1 MAKTNNLM
9 QMYSAPIAIF
19 QERIELSQLPT
30 ERRSLED
37 MSWPNDFTPDEVALL
52 ERTLS
57 ATFTDKST
65 SSMLKLDT
73 LKYVRQT
80 VCVELR
86 NLPSKQIVTWLTPE
100 EIKRR
105 DTLCDVFKNFDE
117 VYGKVKADEITEDAS
132 PCDITQIAKRLIK
145 QFQDLIKSLRPNQS
159 GCPNPNKVLE
169 HMLNTAK
176 LIESLLDD
184 PHSRKLLA
192 EHHLEEPLE
201 RLQWLL
207 RRAIKETITYNY
219 IVNQASH
226 GGSFYPELEFSELVD
241 TLEQLL
247 NLLQELIPDDSDD
260 VDNSLQPDDEE
271 RNSVIDI
278 IDVLAQYVKPTV
290 HKQTVHEP
298 PTIEID
304 LDKIEQ
310 HAKAAGIARKHLLAI
325 VFAHEMMHALLDRL
339 PYYGMDCYIPEI
351 DEAFAEFGMLQVV
364 SQLGDPQLLKDALKH
379 VYEKRRH
386 PETRYYSL
394 GFELFLLSKKN
405 PRLFA
410 YYYTL
415 SNTGAFHSRKKFLET
430 FVEAFRVSFPAD
442 RQTAFV
448 ALTNL
453 LRLLQHDI
461 TPDIISHINQCLDL
475 SY

>member
-1 MAKTNNLM
+1 MAETNNLM

-80 VCVELR
+80 VCVKLR

-145 QFQDLIKSLRPNQS
+145 QFQNLIKRLVQS
-159 GCPNPNKVLE
+159 ASSDYTNVLK
-169 HMLNTAK
+169 HMQETER
-176 LIESLLDD
+176 LIMTQLYDQR
-184 PHSRKLLA
+184 SREVLA
-192 EHHLEEPLE
+192 EHHLEEPLV
-201 RLQWLL
+201 RLLMLL
-207 RRAIKETITYNY
+207 RDAIEGGVYRGPNY
-219 IVNQASH
+219 S
-226 GGSFYPELEFSELVD
+226 ELEHL
-241 TLEQLL
+241 LEQLL
-247 NLLQELIPDDSDD
+247 NQLREHIPDDSDD
-260 VDNSLQPDDEE
+260 VDNSLQPEDEE

-364 SQLGDPQLLKDALKH
+364 SQLDDSQLLRDALKH

-386 PETRYYSL
+386 LGTRYYSL

-430 FVEAFRVSFPAD
+430 FVESFRVSFPTD

-448 ALTNL
+448 ALTSL

-461 TPDIISHINQCLDL
+461 TPDIISHIDQCLDM

>member
-57 ATFTDKST
+57 ATFTDKSN

-80 VCVELR
+80 VCVKLR

-100 EIKRR
+100 EEKRR
-105 DTLCDVFKNFDE
+105 ATLCDVFKDFDE
-117 VYGKVKADEITEDAS
+117 VYGKVKADEITEDVS

-145 QFQDLIKSLRPNQS
+145 QFQNLIKRLVQS
-159 GCPNPNKVLE
+159 ASSDYTNVLK
-169 HMLNTAK
+169 HMQETER
-176 LIESLLDD
+176 LIMTQLYDQR
-184 PHSRKLLA
+184 SREVLA
-192 EHHLEEPLE
+192 EHHLEEPLV
-201 RLQWLL
+201 RLLMLL
-207 RRAIKETITYNY
+207 RDAIEESIHSGGVYRGPNY
-219 IVNQASH
+219 S
-226 GGSFYPELEFSELVD
+226 ELEHL
-241 TLEQLL
+241 LEQLL
-247 NLLQELIPDDSDD
+247 NQLREHIPDDSDD
-260 VDNSLQPDDEE
+260 VDNSLQPEDEE

-339 PYYGMDCYIPEI
+339 PYYGMDCYIPQI

-364 SQLGDPQLLKDALKH
+364 SQLNDSQLLQDALKH

-386 PETRYYSL
+386 HGTRYYSL

-415 SNTGAFHSRKKFLET
+415 SNTGNFHSRKKFLET
-430 FVEAFRVSFPAD
+430 FVESFRVSFPAD
-442 RQTAFV
+442 RHTAFV
-448 ALTNL
+448 ALTSL

-461 TPDIISHINQCLDL
+461 TPDIISHVNQCLDL

>member
-86 NLPSKQIVTWLTPE
+86 NLPSKQIVTWLTPKE
-100 EIKRR
+100 KKRR
-105 DTLCDVFKNFDE
+105 AKLCDVFKVFDD
-117 VYGKVKADEITEDAS
+117 VCDKVVDKITEDAS

-145 QFQDLIKSLRPNQS
+145 QFQNLIKSLRPNQS
-159 GCPNPNKVLE
+159 GFPNPNKVLK
-169 HMLNTAK
+169 HMLNTAE

-184 PHSRKLLA
+184 PHSREVLA
-192 EHHLEEPLE
+192 EHHLEEPLV
-201 RLQWLL
+201 RLLMLL
-207 RRAIKETITYNY
+207 RDAIEGGVYRGPNY
-219 IVNQASH
+219 S
-226 GGSFYPELEFSELVD
+226 ELEHL
-241 TLEQLL
+241 LEQLL
-247 NLLQELIPDDSDD
+247 NQLREHIPDDSDD
-260 VDNSLQPDDEE
+260 VDNSLQPEDEE
-271 RNSVIDI
+271 RNRVIDI

-364 SQLGDPQLLKDALKH
+364 SQLDDSQLLRDALKH

-386 PETRYYSL
+386 LGTRYYSL

-430 FVEAFRVSFPAD
+430 FVESFRVSFPTD

-448 ALTNL
+448 ALTSL

-461 TPDIISHINQCLDL
+461 TPDIISHIDQCLDL